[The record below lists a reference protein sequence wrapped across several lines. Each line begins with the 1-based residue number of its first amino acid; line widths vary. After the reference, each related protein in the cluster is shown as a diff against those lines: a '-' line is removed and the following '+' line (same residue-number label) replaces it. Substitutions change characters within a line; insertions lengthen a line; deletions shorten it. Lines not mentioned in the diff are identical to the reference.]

1 MLSSQPL
8 LGPTISILPN
18 ACPTG
23 SSPRHMRGEIAARG
37 STLGVECFC
46 LRDNALPHDSAKGL
60 VATSGREH
68 QGLQALRALR
78 FGSFGSS
85 NNAVEAYSTDCKP
98 SAKEPRLPLAAA
110 QHGADQPSWWQHVN
124 NIAAACAIASL
135 LVAGG
140 PCSPAEARAR
150 LTQVCSPSSVCG
162 VDSAHLFEDL
172 ACMLREIAAGDMT
185 PLRPAG

>member
-8 LGPTISILPN
+8 LGPTTVILSY

-23 SSPRHMRGEIAARG
+23 LSPRHMRGEIAARG
-37 STLGVECFC
+37 GTIGVMCFR
-46 LRDNALPHDSAKGL
+46 LRDNALLHNSAKGL
-60 VATSGREH
+60 VATSEQDH
-68 QGLQALRALR
+68 QGLQALRALQ

-85 NNAVEAYSTDCKP
+85 SNAVEAHSRDLKP
-98 SAKEPRLPLAAA
+98 SAKELRLPPTAA
-110 QHGADQPSWWQHVN
+110 QHGADQPSWWQHVT

-150 LTQVCSPSSVCG
+150 LTQVLSPPS
-162 VDSAHLFEDL
+162 LL
-172 ACMLREIAAGDMT
+172 WN
-185 PLRPAG
+185 